1 MSMNEV
7 IAMNISNLLK
17 SSRKKQQDL
26 ADALNMPK
34 QTISKMLNGARMIS
48 APELSKIANY
58 FSVSMDSLVQK
69 KKQIAYSPIKLFMG
83 DKYDIFLSHSSKD
96 NLLINALY
104 YELINMGF
112 SVFLDKKDADK
123 TSIDDMAEHLKK
135 AMKKSTY
142 LLYVHT
148 HNASLSKWTPWEI
161 GYFDSR
167 NKSSNILIMPTLD
180 DSLSMASYRGQ
191 EYLTQYNGICVEG
204 LENLRNLLHKIKKI
218 YG

>member
-1 MSMNEV
+1 M
-7 IAMNISNLLK
+7 
-17 SSRKKQQDL
+17 KKQYFIESL
-26 ADALNMPK
+26 IK
-34 QTISKMLNGARMIS
+34 QNYLEKGKEDTHLFE
-48 APELSKIANY
+48 ELFSEANH
-58 FSVSMDSLVQK
+58 LR
-69 KKQIAYSPIKLFMG
+69 